1 MAADTSA
8 IRGKRDWR
16 ARGAAFLAWWT
27 GEISAFAREHFA
39 ALGGGGDVPLVAIE
53 GDEVT
58 LLEPRS
64 AAGPETHV
72 DLAAFDE
79 PRRRSAFRAL
89 LQRAGETRDRVRVR
103 LARGEALVRRVAM
116 PMATEENLRQVLAFE
131 MDRLT
136 PFRAEEVYF
145 DYRVLSRDAAA
156 GRLSVAIAVARRELV
171 DALLARLRALG
182 ANVQGLSVQEDP
194 AGAAQPL
201 DLLPSEQRGER
212 ETSRDRLVQRSLAGA
227 VVVLLLF
234 ALGIPLWRKR
244 ETVVMVMPLVE
255 KARVQAEATSRLSSR
270 LEQQVND
277 YNFLLAKKY
286 GSWPVLAYVEE
297 ISRLLPDNTWVQQLE
312 VRTTGKTREVQ
323 ISGETT
329 SSSKL
334 IEIFEQSKLLQNA
347 TPRGTVTRGSTPNSE
362 RFLIAAEARPRPLPD
377 ASPVTAAGAPTAPAQ
392 PPAPPPPTATVTP
405 NAKAA
410 PPAPPKASSAAPPK
424 GAGK

>member
-1 MAADTSA
+1 MAADASA

-16 ARGAAFLAWWT
+16 AQAAALFAWWT

-39 ALGGGGDVPLVAIE
+39 VLGGGGDVPLVAIE

-58 LLEPRS
+58 LLEPRA

-79 PRRRSAFRAL
+79 PRRRSAFGAL

-116 PMATEENLRQVLAFE
+116 PMATEENLRQVIAFE

-145 DYRVLSRDAAA
+145 DYRVVSRDAAA
-156 GRLSVAIAVARRELV
+156 GRLSVAIAVARREFV
-171 DALLARLRALG
+171 DALLGRLRGLG

-212 ETSRDRLVQRSLAGA
+212 ETSRDRIVQRSLVGA

-244 ETVVMVMPLVE
+244 ETVVMLLPLVE
-255 KARVQAEATSRLSSR
+255 KARVQAEATSRLSAE
-270 LEQQVND
+270 LERQVND

-297 ISRLLPDNTWVQQLE
+297 ISRLLPDNTWVQVLE

-323 ISGETT
+323 ITGETA

-334 IEIFEQSKLLQNA
+334 IEILEQSKLLQNA
-347 TPRGTVTRGSTPNSE
+347 TPRGTVSRGSTPNSE
-362 RFLIAAEARPRPLPD
+362 RFMIAAEARPRPLPD
-377 ASPVTAAGAPTAPAQ
+377 ASPVIAAGAAPEAQ
-392 PPAPPPPTATVTP
+392 PQPRPPAPTATATP
-405 NAKAA
+405 AGKA
-410 PPAPPKASSAAPPK
+410 PSAAPAK
-424 GAGK
+424 GAAR

>member
-8 IRGKRDWR
+8 IRGNRDWR
-16 ARGAAFLAWWT
+16 ARAAAFLAWWT

-39 ALGGGGDVPLVAIE
+39 ALGAGGDVPLVSIE

-64 AAGPETHV
+64 AAGPEAHV
-72 DLAAFDE
+72 DLGAFDE

-89 LQRAGETRDRVRVR
+89 LQRAGETRDRVRLR

-136 PFRAEEVYF
+136 PFRADEVYF
-145 DYRVLSRDAAA
+145 DYRVVTRDAAA
-156 GRLSVAIAVARRELV
+156 GRLSVAIAVARREFV
-171 DALLARLRALG
+171 DALLGRLRGLG

-212 ETSRDRLVQRSLAGA
+212 ETSRDRIVQRSLVGA

-244 ETVVMVMPLVE
+244 ETVVMLLPLVE
-255 KARVQAEATSRLSSR
+255 KARVQAEATSRLSAE
-270 LEQQVND
+270 LERQVND

-297 ISRLLPDNTWVQQLE
+297 ISRLLPDNTWVQVLE

-323 ISGETT
+323 ITGETA

-334 IEIFEQSKLLQNA
+334 IEILEQSKLLQNS
-347 TPRGTVTRGSTPNSE
+347 TPRGTVSRGSTPNSE
-362 RFLIAAEARPRPLPD
+362 RFMIAAEARPRPLPD
-377 ASPVTAAGAPTAPAQ
+377 ASPVIAAGAAPEAQ
-392 PPAPPPPTATVTP
+392 PQPRPPAPTATATP
-405 NAKAA
+405 AGKA
-410 PPAPPKASSAAPPK
+410 PSAAPAK
-424 GAGK
+424 GAAR

>member
-1 MAADTSA
+1 MAADMSA
-8 IRGKRDWR
+8 IRGERDWR
-16 ARGAAFLAWWT
+16 TRAAAFLAWWT
-27 GEISAFAREHFA
+27 AEISAFAREHFA

-64 AAGPETHV
+64 AAGPDTHV

-145 DYRVLSRDAAA
+145 DYRVVSRDAAA
-156 GRLSVAIAVARRELV
+156 GRLSVAIAVARREVV
-171 DALLARLRALG
+171 DALLGRLRTLG
-182 ANVQGLSVQEDP
+182 ANVQGLSVPEDP
-194 AGAAQPL
+194 SGAAQPL

-212 ETSRDRLVQRSLAGA
+212 ETSRDRLVQRSLVGA
-227 VVVLLLF
+227 VIVLLLF
-234 ALGIPLWRKR
+234 ALAIPLWRKR
-244 ETVVMVMPLVE
+244 ETVVMALPLVD
-255 KARVQAEATSRLSSR
+255 KARAQAEATSRLSTQ
-270 LEQQVND
+270 LERQVND

-297 ISRLLPDNTWVQQLE
+297 ITRLLPDNTWVQQLE

-362 RFLIAAEARPRPLPD
+362 RFMIAAEARPRPLPD
-377 ASPVTAAGAPTAPAQ
+377 ASPVSAAGAP
-392 PPAPPPPTATVTP
+392 PP
-405 NAKAA
+405 AA
-410 PPAPPKASSAAPPK
+410 PPKSPPAAPPK
-424 GAGK
+424 GAAK

>member
-8 IRGKRDWR
+8 IRGNRDWR
-16 ARGAAFLAWWT
+16 ARAGAFFAWWT
-27 GEISAFAREHFA
+27 GELSAFSREHFA

-53 GDEVT
+53 GDEVA

-79 PRRRSAFRAL
+79 PRRRSAFRSL

-136 PFRAEEVYF
+136 PFRAEDVYF
-145 DYRVLSRDAAA
+145 DYRVVSRDAAA
-156 GRLSVAIAVARRELV
+156 GRLSVAIAVARREVV

-182 ANVQGLSVQEDP
+182 ANVQGVSVQEDP
-194 AGAAQPL
+194 SGAAQPL

-212 ETSRDRLVQRSLAGA
+212 ETSRDRLVQRSLVGA
-227 VVVLLLF
+227 VIVLLLF

-244 ETVVMVMPLVE
+244 ETVVMVMPMVE
-255 KARVQAEATSRLSSR
+255 KARVQAEATSRLSGQ
-270 LEQQVND
+270 LERQVND

-286 GSWPVLAYVEE
+286 ATWPVLAYVEE

-362 RFLIAAEARPRPLPD
+362 RFMIAAETRPRPLPD
-377 ASPVTAAGAPTAPAQ
+377 TLPATAAGAPSQPQPQ
-392 PPAPPPPTATVTP
+392 PPAPPPPAIVTP
-405 NAKAA
+405 TGKAPA
-410 PPAPPKASSAAPPK
+410 AAPPKAPPK
-424 GAGK
+424 AGAK